1 MKEYSKKEIIDNAV
15 LISQTFNTYKK
26 NLKS

>member
-15 LISQTFNTYKK
+15 LISQTFNTYEKK
-26 NLKS
+26 SKS